1 MKILMG
7 KKATQDYLNKIRTN
21 SYSSISSDG
30 NGYFSKTYEL
40 EQYIGKIIELTKKK
54 GDDFL
59 VEISSKID
67 GVPFGGI
74 KVQKNILDESV
85 SQISNKEKEVILNT
99 IERVK
104 LFQSKTLSKSWFDE
118 EKGYGEYVR
127 PIESVGCYI
136 PSGSAP
142 LISTIIMTVVPA
154 KIAGV
159 KRIAVSSPT
168 PGNQNPNK
176 YLLATAKLC
185 GVDEFYTYGG
195 PQAITAMAYGT
206 ETIPRVDLICG
217 PGNIFVMNAKKQV
230 YGDVGVDGIFGP
242 TETLIICDQS
252 SNIDFVVSDLMA
264 QAEHDVLAL
273 PIVITNQMDLAN
285 SINSLYL
292 EKLSSLDRKD
302 IIKKSME
309 RGFISII
316 NEEEEMVEVAN
327 LIAAEHTTIPS
338 ENLIHLSKKINSSG
352 SLFLGEISSEVLAD
366 YVAGPSHV
374 MPTNGSARYSSSL
387 STRTFTKNIPVLSI
401 DKEEFD
407 KICEDGEL
415 LASLESLDAHKNA
428 LTVRKNFF
436 TGELNEY

>member
-74 KVQKNILDESV
+74 KVRKNILDESV
-85 SQISNKEKEVILNT
+85 SQISKKEKEVILNT

-436 TGELNEY
+436 TGE

>member
-1 MKILMG
+1 MKILIG

-85 SQISNKEKEVILNT
+85 SLISNKEKKVILNT

-104 LFQSKTLSKSWFDE
+104 LFQIKTLSKSWFDE

-142 LISTIIMTVVPA
+142 LISTIIMTAVPA

-206 ETIPRVDLICG
+206 ETVPRVDLICG

-285 SINSLYL
+285 SINNLYL
-292 EKLSSLDRKD
+292 KKLSSLDRKD

-436 TGELNEY
+436 TGE

>member
-67 GVPFGGI
+67 GIPFGGI

-85 SQISNKEKEVILNT
+85 SQISDKEKKVILNT

-142 LISTIIMTVVPA
+142 LISTIIMTAVPA

-206 ETIPRVDLICG
+206 ETVPRVDLICG

-273 PIVITNQMDLAN
+273 PIVITNQIDLAN
-285 SINSLYL
+285 SINNLYL
-292 EKLSSLDRKD
+292 KKLSSLDRKD

-316 NEEEEMVEVAN
+316 DEEEEMVEVAN

-436 TGELNEY
+436 TGE

>member
-74 KVQKNILDESV
+74 KVRKNILDESV
-85 SQISNKEKEVILNT
+85 SQISKKEKEVILNT

-142 LISTIIMTVVPA
+142 LVSTIIMTVVPA

-436 TGELNEY
+436 TGE

>member
-21 SYSSISSDG
+21 SYSNISSDG

-74 KVQKNILDESV
+74 KVRKNILDESV
-85 SQISNKEKEVILNT
+85 SQISKKEKEVILNT

-436 TGELNEY
+436 TGE

>member
-67 GVPFGGI
+67 GLPFGGI
-74 KVQKNILDESV
+74 KVRKNILDESV
-85 SQISNKEKEVILNT
+85 SQISKKEKEVILNT

-104 LFQSKTLSKSWFDE
+104 LFQNKTLSKSWFDE

-436 TGELNEY
+436 TGE

>member
-67 GVPFGGI
+67 GLPFGGI
-74 KVQKNILDESV
+74 KVRKNILDESV
-85 SQISNKEKEVILNT
+85 SQISKKEKEVILNT

-168 PGNQNPNK
+168 LGNQNPNK

-436 TGELNEY
+436 TGE

>member
-1 MKILMG
+1 MKILIG

-85 SQISNKEKEVILNT
+85 SLISNKEKKVILNT

-142 LISTIIMTVVPA
+142 LISTIIMTAVPA

-206 ETIPRVDLICG
+206 ETVPRVDLICG

-273 PIVITNQMDLAN
+273 PIVITNQIDLAN
-285 SINSLYL
+285 SINNLYL

-436 TGELNEY
+436 TGE

>member
-67 GVPFGGI
+67 GVSFGGI

-85 SQISNKEKEVILNT
+85 SQISDKEKKVILNT

-142 LISTIIMTVVPA
+142 LISTIIMTAVPA

-206 ETIPRVDLICG
+206 ETVPRVDLICG

-242 TETLIICDQS
+242 TETLIICDKS

-273 PIVITNQMDLAN
+273 PIVITNQIDLAN
-285 SINSLYL
+285 SINNLYL

-436 TGELNEY
+436 TGE

>member
-85 SQISNKEKEVILNT
+85 SQISDKEKKVILNK
-99 IERVK
+99 IERLK

-206 ETIPRVDLICG
+206 ETVPRVDLICG

-264 QAEHDVLAL
+264 QAEHDVLA
-273 PIVITNQMDLAN
+273 VSYT
-285 SINSLYL
+285 
-292 EKLSSLDRKD
+292 
-302 IIKKSME
+302 
-309 RGFISII
+309 
-316 NEEEEMVEVAN
+316 
-327 LIAAEHTTIPS
+327 
-338 ENLIHLSKKINSSG
+338 HL
-352 SLFLGEISSEVLAD
+352 
-366 YVAGPSHV
+366 
-374 MPTNGSARYSSSL
+374 R
-387 STRTFTKNIPVLSI
+387 
-401 DKEEFD
+401 
-407 KICEDGEL
+407 
-415 LASLESLDAHKNA
+415 AHE
-428 LTVRKNFF
+428 T
-436 TGELNEY
+436 

>member
-67 GVPFGGI
+67 GLPFGGI

-85 SQISNKEKEVILNT
+85 SLISNKEKKVILNT

-285 SINSLYL
+285 SINNLYL
-292 EKLSSLDRKD
+292 KKLSSLDRKD

-436 TGELNEY
+436 TGE

>member
-74 KVQKNILDESV
+74 KVRKNILDESV
-85 SQISNKEKEVILNT
+85 SQISKKEKEVILNT

-252 SNIDFVVSDLMA
+252 SNIDFIVSDLMA

-436 TGELNEY
+436 TEE

>member
-85 SQISNKEKEVILNT
+85 SQISNKEKKVILNT

-206 ETIPRVDLICG
+206 ETVPKVDLICG

-285 SINSLYL
+285 SINNLYL

-316 NEEEEMVEVAN
+316 KEEEEMVELAN

-415 LASLESLDAHKNA
+415 LASLESLEAHKNA

-436 TGELNEY
+436 TGE

>member
-30 NGYFSKTYEL
+30 NGYFSKTYKL

-74 KVQKNILDESV
+74 KVRKNILDESV
-85 SQISNKEKEVILNT
+85 SQISKKEKEVILNT

-436 TGELNEY
+436 TGE

>member
-30 NGYFSKTYEL
+30 NGYFSKTYKL

-67 GVPFGGI
+67 GIPFGGI

-85 SQISNKEKEVILNT
+85 SQISDKEKKVILNT

-142 LISTIIMTVVPA
+142 LISTIIMTAVPA

-206 ETIPRVDLICG
+206 ETVPRVDLICG

-316 NEEEEMVEVAN
+316 NEEEERVEVAN

-436 TGELNEY
+436 TGE

>member
-1 MKILMG
+1 MKILIG

-85 SQISNKEKEVILNT
+85 SLISNKEKKVILNT

-142 LISTIIMTVVPA
+142 LISTIIMTAVPA

-206 ETIPRVDLICG
+206 ETVPRVDLICG

-273 PIVITNQMDLAN
+273 PIVITNQIDLAN
-285 SINSLYL
+285 SINNLYL
-292 EKLSSLDRKD
+292 
-302 IIKKSME
+302 
-309 RGFISII
+309 
-316 NEEEEMVEVAN
+316 
-327 LIAAEHTTIPS
+327 
-338 ENLIHLSKKINSSG
+338 
-352 SLFLGEISSEVLAD
+352 
-366 YVAGPSHV
+366 
-374 MPTNGSARYSSSL
+374 
-387 STRTFTKNIPVLSI
+387 NI
-401 DKEEFD
+401 
-407 KICEDGEL
+407 
-415 LASLESLDAHKNA
+415 
-428 LTVRKNFF
+428 
-436 TGELNEY
+436 

>member
-21 SYSSISSDG
+21 SYSNISSDG

-67 GVPFGGI
+67 GVQFGGI
-74 KVQKNILDESV
+74 KVRKNILDESV
-85 SQISNKEKEVILNT
+85 SQISKKEKEVILNT

-436 TGELNEY
+436 TGE

>member
-1 MKILMG
+1 
-7 KKATQDYLNKIRTN
+7 
-21 SYSSISSDG
+21 
-30 NGYFSKTYEL
+30 
-40 EQYIGKIIELTKKK
+40 
-54 GDDFL
+54 
-59 VEISSKID
+59 
-67 GVPFGGI
+67 
-74 KVQKNILDESV
+74 
-85 SQISNKEKEVILNT
+85 
-99 IERVK
+99 
-104 LFQSKTLSKSWFDE
+104 
-118 EKGYGEYVR
+118 
-127 PIESVGCYI
+127 
-136 PSGSAP
+136 
-142 LISTIIMTVVPA
+142 
-154 KIAGV
+154 
-159 KRIAVSSPT
+159 
-168 PGNQNPNK
+168 
-176 YLLATAKLC
+176 
-185 GVDEFYTYGG
+185 
-195 PQAITAMAYGT
+195 MAYGT
-206 ETIPRVDLICG
+206 ETVPRVDLICG

-285 SINSLYL
+285 SINNLYL

-436 TGELNEY
+436 TGE

>member
-30 NGYFSKTYEL
+30 NGYFSKTYKL

-67 GVPFGGI
+67 GIPFGGI

-85 SQISNKEKEVILNT
+85 SQISDKEKKVILNT

-142 LISTIIMTVVPA
+142 LISTIIMTAVPA

-436 TGELNEY
+436 TGE

>member
-242 TETLIICDQS
+242 TETLIICDHS

-428 LTVRKNFF
+428 LTIRKNFF
-436 TGELNEY
+436 TGE

>member
-85 SQISNKEKEVILNT
+85 SQISNKEKKVILNT

-285 SINSLYL
+285 SINNLYL
-292 EKLSSLDRKD
+292 KKLSSLDRKD

-436 TGELNEY
+436 TGE

>member
-7 KKATQDYLNKIRTN
+7 KKATKHYLNKIRTN
-21 SYSSISSDG
+21 SYSGITSNG
-30 NGYFSKTYEL
+30 NGYFSKTYKL
-40 EQYIGKIIELTKKK
+40 EEYVSKIIELTKEK

-67 GVPFGGI
+67 GVLFGGI
-74 KVQKNILDESV
+74 KIQKNILDESV
-85 SQISNKEKEVILNT
+85 SQISDKEKKVILNT

-142 LISTIIMTVVPA
+142 LISTIIMTAVPA

-206 ETIPRVDLICG
+206 ETVPKVDLICG

-242 TETLIICDQS
+242 TETLIICDKS

-273 PIVITNQMDLAN
+273 PIVITNQIDLAN
-285 SINSLYL
+285 SINNLYL
-292 EKLSSLDRKD
+292 EKLSFLDRKD

-316 NEEEEMVEVAN
+316 DEEEEMVEVAN

-436 TGELNEY
+436 TEE

>member
-85 SQISNKEKEVILNT
+85 SQISNKEKKVILNT

-206 ETIPRVDLICG
+206 ETVPRVDLICG

-285 SINSLYL
+285 SINNLYL

-316 NEEEEMVEVAN
+316 KEEEEMVELAN

-415 LASLESLDAHKNA
+415 LASLESLEAHKNA

-436 TGELNEY
+436 TGE